1 MRAFYIAYQTNPPA
15 GGQFQN
21 DPPETILSIPWRHN
35 SVLVEKLKKHEER
48 MWYAQKTIEHGW
60 SRSVLEI
67 MIGNSLHSRQ
77 GKAITN
83 FKAVMPSPQSDLAQQ
98 ATKDPYLFDF
108 IALSDDVMEKDIEN
122 QLTEHI
128 QKFLMELGQGFAF
141 VGRQYPIKAGKKDL
155 YIDLLFY
162 HLNLRCYIIVELLC
176 CRQHNSS
183 YVA

>member
-1 MRAFYIAYQTNPPA
+1 
-15 GGQFQN
+15 
-21 DPPETILSIPWRHN
+21 
-35 SVLVEKLKKHEER
+35 

-77 GKAITN
+77 GRAITN

-108 IALSDDVMEKDIEN
+108 IALSDDVLERDIEN

-128 QKFLMELGQGFAF
+128 QKFLLELGQALHLSEDNTQLS
-141 VGRQYPIKAGKKDL
+141 REKRPI
-155 YIDLLFY
+155 Y
-162 HLNLRCYIIVELLC
+162 
-176 CRQHNSS
+176 
-183 YVA
+183 